1 MNKET
6 QAAIVDRVM
15 LHPTNWIVFTTCLLA
30 RCRLELN
37 KAQTIDRACM
47 QMQVLIEQYFDEE
60 PGVSQRVAFIYSVP
74 YPPRWSVKKELADS
88 MMRVGMLRT
97 AGKLIFLEYVLLLRL
112 YVYVCRVHTTTV
124 TTNTTY

>member
-1 MNKET
+1 MYVCMYVIRICIYMYT
-6 QAAIVDRVM
+6 YIYVYMYIHVYTCIYR
-15 LHPTNWIVFTTCLLA
+15 IVFTTCLLA

-97 AGKLIFLEYVLLLRL
+97 AGKHL
-112 YVYVCRVHTTTV
+112 YVDYH
-124 TTNTTY
+124 Y